1 MYLKNPQSERRPIST
16 DLLFL
21 TVRPIDEPTRILG
34 GATIPFAS
42 SKSFS
47 FSFVMNEG
55 NAKSRATWM
64 EYLNSEDL
72 LVEAVVCSR
81 DVLQEAKDKKSA
93 LMLCEEQTRPIKAR
107 AISKLVQLDRQG
119 AGPISIR
126 AATSLALE

>member
-1 MYLKNPQSERRPIST
+1 
-16 DLLFL
+16 
-21 TVRPIDEPTRILG
+21 
-34 GATIPFAS
+34 
-42 SKSFS
+42 
-47 FSFVMNEG
+47 MNEG